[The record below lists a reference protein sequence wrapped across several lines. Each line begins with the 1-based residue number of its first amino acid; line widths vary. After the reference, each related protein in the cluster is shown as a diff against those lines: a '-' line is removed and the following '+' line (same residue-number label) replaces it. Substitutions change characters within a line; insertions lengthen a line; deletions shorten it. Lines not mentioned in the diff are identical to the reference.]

1 MIRLLLAIA
10 LLAVALLATPAAA
23 LTLPQFE
30 GEWQGDGT
38 LTLGDEPAQRFRCR
52 LRLNQTRPGE
62 SVFQGRCATAQAAQS
77 FVYLLRENA
86 DGTLSGESR
95 AAVEDELPDR
105 LTGSTDAG
113 LLHLE
118 GADDGL
124 FEMRLEGET
133 LRFVLEGRGSRGFAR
148 GEAVLQLQD

>member
-1 MIRLLLAIA
+1 MIRLLFA
-10 LLAVALLATPAAA
+10 LALLATPAAA

-30 GEWQGDGT
+30 GEWQGEGT
-38 LTLGDEPAQRFRCR
+38 LILGDEPAQRFRCR
-52 LRLNQTRPGE
+52 LRLRETRPGE

-77 FVYLLRENA
+77 FTYMLREGG
-86 DGTLSGESR
+86 DGSLGGESR
-95 AAVEDELPDR
+95 ALVEDELPDR
-105 LTGSTDAG
+105 LTGHAEPG

-124 FEMRLEGET
+124 FEMRREGET

-148 GEAVLQLQD
+148 GEAVLQLRD